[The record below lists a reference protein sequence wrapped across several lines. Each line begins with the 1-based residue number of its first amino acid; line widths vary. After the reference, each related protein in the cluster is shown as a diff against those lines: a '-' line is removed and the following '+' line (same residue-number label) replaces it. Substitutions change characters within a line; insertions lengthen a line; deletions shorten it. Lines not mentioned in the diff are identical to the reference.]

1 MATATAATQSAEDG
15 APRRVSHSYSI
26 FMLVLT
32 IFSLIVMVL
41 LILPLNEATLDALR
55 VYDNILCGIFLID
68 FVVNL
73 ARSRPKRAY
82 FVDQRGWLDLIGSIP
97 SLGIFP
103 ATGLFRLA
111 RLSRLIRASSML
123 RGNNRRQLLRDI
135 LRNRGEYALF
145 ITVLAAFMVLSVST
159 VLVIQFESAAD
170 EPNITTGGDALWWA
184 FVTITTVGYG
194 DQFPV
199 TALGRL
205 VAVFVM
211 LAGVGIIGSLASILA
226 SVLVPQPEPELPA
239 SRTDPA
245 LAEELAL
252 IRSELAALRQEVS
265 ARPPPPA

>member
-1 MATATAATQSAEDG
+1 MAMATTATPQADAGERRLQSN
-15 APRRVSHSYSI
+15 SYSI

-41 LILPLNEATLDALR
+41 LILPLNKATLDALR

-73 ARSRPKRAY
+73 ARSRPKREY
-82 FVDQRGWLDLIGSIP
+82 FINQRGWLDLIGSIP
-97 SLGIFP
+97 SLGVLP

-111 RLSRLIRASSML
+111 RLSRLMRASRLL
-123 RGNNRRQLLRDI
+123 RGKNRHQLLRDI
-135 LRNRGEYALF
+135 LQNRGQYAGF
-145 ITVLAAFMVLSVST
+145 ITVLAAFLVLSVST
-159 VLVIQFESAAD
+159 VMVLQFESAGVD
-170 EPNITTGGDALWWA
+170 PNITTGGDALWWA

-226 SVLVPQPEPELPA
+226 SFLVPQPEPEPPA
-239 SRTDPA
+239 SGSDPA

-252 IRSELAALRQEVS
+252 IRSELAALRHELEG
-265 ARPPPPA
+265 RPPPSA